1 MESSK
6 ICIIVSFDKNYEGI
20 AEISVY
26 DNIKKYCNLHGYSL
40 WIDKQENISHNR
52 GSQWNKISISL
63 EILNDNDFDW
73 LFFMDS
79 DSIIMNTSKKLEEF
93 IDENYSFIVPS
104 HNMEPI
110 DTPILNPQGDF
121 QVITSHFFVRNN
133 TIGKNILM
141 DIWNAK
147 EWPQH
152 MLYNEFDYEQR
163 QTRITINKPEFKEHV
178 KVLNHKELN
187 RFWFI
192 NSPFHTVRNP
202 NINNNVWEPGD
213 FLVHVTSYPLYM
225 RRELISDLN
234 YFSGGLLATFERE
247 KNKITFS
254 AISNLGATKVV
265 IYNTRNEPLINYS
278 FESMNY
284 RTYYVLFTNDD
295 IDSQDVI
302 IKGFDE
308 NNKVIS
314 LKFLEKK
321 S

>member
-1 MESSK
+1 
-6 ICIIVSFDKNYEGI
+6 
-20 AEISVY
+20 
-26 DNIKKYCNLHGYSL
+26 
-40 WIDKQENISHNR
+40 
-52 GSQWNKISISL
+52 
-63 EILNDNDFDW
+63 
-73 LFFMDS
+73 
-79 DSIIMNTSKKLEEF
+79 MNTSKKLEEF